1 MFSVFMSIHW
11 EAKIRLLNKNQ
22 DENVNVNEM
31 INGKE
36 IAGLKNHHLFVVNIE
51 VSLIRFFETNKF

>member
-22 DENVNVNEM
+22 DENVNEM

-36 IAGLKNHHLFVVNIE
+36 ISGSKNHHLFVVNIE
-51 VSLIRFFETNKF
+51 VVL